1 MTESEKM
8 EFITDNQDL
17 FSGEGGKEMLEAF
30 QSGNYEKIEAA
41 LAQQM
46 SEKTQQQL
54 EEVRRTLAVE
64 EARVGDDRN
73 EAYIAS
79 LREYEEYLLDGED
92 LYKAS
97 LELRLEQ
104 EEKQLDKYREYL
116 EEQQEALTES
126 LEKRRDAYEKY
137 FEAINQE
144 EEDEDYEEQAD
155 QLINNLSKLGSSTD
169 ASSLK
174 QTKELEKQLEDLEEE
189 RLKELRERAQEAV
202 LENMDKEVEEINE
215 KFDKLLENNQ
225 AMLAAMNG
233 DLENPAEYLSNLIS
247 TQVGGGATA
256 TQLED
261 YIGSLQSTYG
271 NILGG
276 ADLED
281 IKVRE
286 ENNQLFLTVNG
297 KEVALDTT
305 NEQNLFAAIMKALR
319 EVGVR

>member
-8 EFITDNQDL
+8 EFITENQDL
-17 FSGEGGKEMLEAF
+17 FSGEGGQEMLQAF
-30 QSGNYEKIEAA
+30 QSGNYELIESA
-41 LAQQM
+41 LSKQM
-46 SEKTQQQL
+46 AERTEQQL

-64 EARVGDDRN
+64 EARVGEDRN

-79 LREYEEYLLDGED
+79 LKEYEEYLLDGDD

-126 LEKRRDAYEKY
+126 LEKRKEAYEKY
-137 FEAINQE
+137 FESINQD

-155 QLINNLSKLGSSTD
+155 LLINNLSKLGSSTD
-169 ASSLK
+169 ASSVK

-215 KFDKLLENNQ
+215 KFDKLLESNQ
-225 AMLAAMNG
+225 ALLAAMKG
-233 DLENPAEYLSNLIS
+233 ELEDPAQYLSNLIS
-247 TQVGGGATA
+247 TQVENGATA
-256 TQLED
+256 AQLED
-261 YIGSLQSTYG
+261 YIGGLQASYG

-281 IKVRE
+281 ISVRE

-305 NEQNLFAAIMKALR
+305 NEQNLFTAIMKALR